1 MITFEE
7 AYGTVMKYV
16 FETESETIPF
26 SDTWGRILDENIAS
40 DIDMPP
46 FNRSAVD
53 GYACS
58 RIDLTYDLEVIEVI
72 PAGKEPLRTV
82 GEKQCSKVMTGAIV
96 PDGCDVVFMIEDSEI
111 LQDGRIRFTGTDP
124 KLNISYKGED
134 VRRDDVVISKGKRI
148 QPQDIALMASVGHT
162 SVRVKKKPVVGI
174 ISTGDELIDPSG
186 YPAVSQIRNSNA
198 SQLAAQVK
206 RAGGAAVDYGIAP
219 DNETVT
225 FEIIEKSIKE
235 SDIVIIT
242 GGVSMGDFDFV
253 PSVLGRAGV
262 KIQFDRVN
270 VQPGK
275 PTTFG
280 THSKAVVFGLPG
292 NPVSSFIQFEVLV
305 RPFINKMMGYT
316 WIPLEYDLP
325 LGIDFD
331 RKSSGRLGFIPV
343 TINTNKEVIPVN
355 FHGSAHLAALSDTE
369 GIIAM
374 KPGIQSLKKGEIVN
388 VRQI

>member
-58 RIDLTYDLEVIEVI
+58 RIDLTNDLDVIEVI

-111 LQDGRIRFTGTDP
+111 LQDGRIRFTGIDP

-134 VRRDDVVISKGKRI
+134 VRRDDVVIRKGKRI
-148 QPQDIALMASVGHT
+148 QPQDIALLASVGHT
-162 SVRVKKKPVVGI
+162 SVRVKKRPVVGI

-292 NPVSSFIQFEVLV
+292 NPVSSFIQFELLV

-316 WIPLEYDLP
+316 WIPLEYGLP

-343 TINTNKEVIPVN
+343 TINMNKEVIPVN

>member
-58 RIDLTYDLEVIEVI
+58 RIDLTFDLEVIEVI